1 MLVQLEKNRAL
12 VLPQLTRTS
21 AAAVCEA
28 EATAACGHF
37 CSKLSITEDVRI
49 SMFEFTKNG

>member
-12 VLPQLTRTS
+12 VLPQLTMTS